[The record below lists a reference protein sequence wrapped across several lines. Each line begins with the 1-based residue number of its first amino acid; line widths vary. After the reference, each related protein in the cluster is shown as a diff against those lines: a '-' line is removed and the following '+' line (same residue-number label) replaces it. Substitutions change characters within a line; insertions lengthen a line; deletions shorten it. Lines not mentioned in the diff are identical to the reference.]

1 MDEQLAC
8 HDSRVQ
14 RDSRLLVDTLD
25 DVVAKMHD
33 IPDRALINLQQDLSF
48 KVSQNV
54 MKLDRIVNKY
64 KVLLHWRK
72 P

>member
-48 KVSQNV
+48 EVSQNV